1 MYQVCTNIRAKTK
14 QQSASKPLPN
24 LKKASIMPW
33 DVLGEELITLTL
45 PKSGVAR
52 TVCYV
57 DCFVQLTTNT
67 KRAYQ

>member
-1 MYQVCTNIRAKTK
+1 
-14 QQSASKPLPN
+14 
-24 LKKASIMPW
+24 MPW